1 MALVAETRAQLPP
14 KLFPLM
20 EQLRTC
26 TKYQQVQTGGGTAE
40 RQTGRQEAPLT
51 LADRAGLVTVL

>member
-26 TKYQQVQTGGGTAE
+26 TKYQQVQTGGV
-40 RQTGRQEAPLT
+40 QQSGRQ
-51 LADRAGLVTVL
+51 ADRKPLSLWRTGLAW